1 MSRAA
6 EALQVLGLII
16 YRAPADVRTRFR
28 EQLHARNLADPG
40 DASAPPNAARSWS
53 RPDLYAQCF
62 TAVLDDLDQPEKV
75 LARAAID
82 ALAAPA
88 AGRRSRAAE
97 EAPANER

>member
-1 MSRAA
+1 MPGTS
-6 EALQVLGLII
+6 
-16 YRAPADVRTRFR
+16 RTR
-28 EQLHARNLADPG
+28 AT
-40 DASAPPNAARSWS
+40 PPRHRTRPAAGAGR
-53 RPDLYAQCF
+53 DLYAQCF